1 MSFVQLGLGDFIQ
14 DLLRKLMS
22 NVFAPLLTSA
32 LKTVGGLIWTML
44 KSFLADFMLLAFT
57 MWLRIVDYI
66 ASLYNIL
73 CGITKVSYDGEKG
86 LTILQALFRIDQVT
100 YSFVILTGVAVV
112 LAFGFSIIAVI
123 RSMGDSIMEN
133 KRPISVVLRWAAK
146 SALTFLM
153 IPMLCLFMLHF
164 SKTIFTVVNQLDYT
178 DTRKGSHS
186 VTIAGT
192 TPGDML
198 FVTMVQDAIKVPD
211 SYKTDKD
218 KSAYIRQRMDYY
230 LTEFGDLAAQ
240 QFNYKNYDQV
250 QKDVDA
256 EKVNYLLAFIC
267 VLFLVIMMGLSSVTL
282 VRRMVELLVLY
293 IVSPFFAA
301 TIALDG
307 GAVFKKWKDLFVGK
321 FFAGFGTMISMKIFL
336 ILLPFLASDRI
347 TYDSNRMINQILTVL
362 FILGGAWA
370 VYNASIAIGQVL
382 DPEGAQAE
390 QQERRDTINY
400 IRGRI
405 DKARQ
410 QSRGSQS
417 SGKES
422 SGQQGGGAGK

>member
-1 MSFVQLGLGDFIQ
+1 MTFVQLGLGDFIQ

-22 NVFAPLLTSA
+22 NVFAPLLAGA
-32 LKTVGGLIWTML
+32 LRTIGGLIWTML

-178 DTRKGSHS
+178 DTREGSHS

-218 KSAYIRQRMDYY
+218 KNAYIRQRLDYY

-256 EKVNYLLAFIC
+256 EKVNYLLALVS

-370 VYNASIAIGQVL
+370 VYNASITIGQVL

-405 DKARQ
+405 DKAQQ
-410 QSRGSQS
+410 QSRASQS
-417 SGKES
+417 SGKGS